1 MRDYKDKSEF
11 FTLMMCLPALHLS
24 TSKMFSSLL
33 YWYVYLIQNDTCEAY
48 SLLFSSGQEMMRHSK
63 LFSRILLRLLSE
75 HKHKRTLKSS
85 VYKLI
90 SLCLEKCGYAF
101 AESMYKPL
109 IAAIL
114 QDMRIIEHKAAS
126 IEAATSQKKS
136 SHKKRRTDV
145 TNSDAL
151 SNKLV
156 SAASTDVQVAA
167 LQTLATLLDV
177 FGFAMENGQRAA
189 VDGTVLTRLIQ
200 VIHPTDM
207 TNEDVVLVKAEL
219 YNCLIASVTHPI
231 ETQASILPH
240 ATRLFSAGI
249 NDQSH
254 ELQRICKKGLGVCD
268 LIMHAR
274 LPPVQRVLPKA
285 APAVVITAQEI
296 EEEEDVVEEEETI
309 VEEQIPEA
317 PREQIKEIKPV
328 ETPVSVP
335 ITPVTLPAVEKSAA
349 KEPVSEKVTI
359 PVKPV
364 DDMAVP
370 STEPVPVSKEIPPP
384 LIPTNLIDLPTAN
397 TVTSSTAAT
406 IDSTDEDM
414 DMDMPM
420 IDMAGP
426 DSDEEE
432 EE

>member
-1 MRDYKDKSEF
+1 MTRY
-11 FTLMMCLPALHLS
+11 
-24 TSKMFSSLL
+24 
-33 YWYVYLIQNDTCEAY
+33 
-48 SLLFSSGQEMMRHSK
+48 SK
-63 LFSRILLRLLSE
+63 LFSRILLRLLTE
-75 HKHKRTLKSS
+75 HKHKRTLRSS

-101 AESMYKPL
+101 AEGIYKPL
-109 IAAIL
+109 TAAIL
-114 QDMRIIEHKAAS
+114 EDLRIIEHKAAGIAGS
-126 IEAATSQKKS
+126 TSQQKKS
-136 SHKKRRTDV
+136 SHKKRRTDL

-167 LQTLATLLDV
+167 LQTLATLLEV

-200 VIHPTDM
+200 VIQPTDM
-207 TNEDVVLVKAEL
+207 SNEQLVLVKVEL

-254 ELQRICKKGLGVCD
+254 ELQRICKKGLSICD

-274 LPPVQRVLPKA
+274 LPPVQRVLPKTS
-285 APAVVITAQEI
+285 PAVVITAQEI
-296 EEEEDVVEEEETI
+296 DDDVVEEEE
-309 VEEQIPEA
+309 EEEAEVVQEVYEA
-317 PREQIKEIKPV
+317 PEQVVEQVKEIKPV
-328 ETPVSVP
+328 QAPVSAP
-335 ITPVTLPAVEKSAA
+335 ITPVTLPTIEKPIA
-349 KEPVSEKVTI
+349 KETIPEITI
-359 PVKPV
+359 PVDLKLV
-364 DDMAVP
+364 AMETVSESAAET
-370 STEPVPVSKEIPPP
+370 TEIVPVSKEILPPP
-384 LIPTNLIDLPTAN
+384 PIVPTLIDLPTTN

-406 IDSTDEDM
+406 VDSENEDM

-426 DSDEEE
+426 DSDDDDE
-432 EE
+432 